1 MYSIGTLSKRTGVK
15 VPTIRYYE
23 QVGLLAQAE
32 RTQGNQRRYD
42 KAGLDRLA
50 FIKHGR
56 DLGFSITALVAL
68 IDLQDHPDRG
78 CDEATGIARGQ
89 LTGVREKIAR
99 LKRLEQELARIAT
112 SCDGAGV
119 SENCAIL
126 MSLGD
131 HTHCETEH

>member
-1 MYSIGTLSKRTGVK
+1 MYSIGALSKRTGVK

-23 QVGLLAQAE
+23 QVGLLTRAE

-56 DLGFSITALVAL
+56 DPGFSIGALIAL
-68 IDLQDHPDRG
+68 IDLQDHPDQG

-89 LTGVREKIAR
+89 LKGVREKIAR
-99 LKRLEQELARIAT
+99 LKRLEQELSRIAT
-112 SCDGAGV
+112 SCDGASM
-119 SENCAIL
+119 SEDCAIL

-131 HTHCETEH
+131 HSHCETEH